1 MVATGSYADRVFE
14 FVSALNI
21 PFLYERS
28 FKLMHESVLNER
40 FLLSLY
46 LPALNGTERQM
57 LQDLASVFNMPEVY
71 RKAIDAK
78 IVGLRELHIGFE
90 QQEQASVC
98 KVYIENPLPASLPV
112 SGGESQLIHCAY
124 KWSITTPQSM
134 AIDSY
139 HLIPVTSRAEIL
151 ERAARLTGDSDAP
164 GFEAVKQLF
173 LLDQGSLALKDL
185 FYLEV
190 ADEAKM
196 RSSFDL
202 KFYDAE
208 LTMEQVQPIIYSA
221 ANYFSVPVAAIDQL
235 LATEKHK
242 TLGHLSSGTGRN
254 GQAFVTFYY
263 GVQAM

>member
-1 MVATGSYADRVFE
+1 MVAIDAYADRVFE
-14 FVSALNI
+14 FVTALNI
-21 PFLYERS
+21 PFLFERS
-28 FKLMHESVLNER
+28 FKLMHESVFSER

-46 LPALNGTERQM
+46 LPALNGAEKKV
-57 LQDLASVFNMPEVY
+57 LQDFAALFNMPDAY
-71 RKAIDAK
+71 RIAIDAQ

-90 QQEQASVC
+90 QQQKSSVC
-98 KVYIENPLPASLPV
+98 KVYIENPLLTSKLV
-112 SGGESQLIHCAY
+112 SGSEAQLIHCAY
-124 KWSITTPQSM
+124 KWSITSPQSM
-134 AIDSY
+134 SVDSY
-139 HLIPVTSRAEIL
+139 HLIPVASRAEIL
-151 ERAARLTGDSDAP
+151 ERVARLTGDLHAP

-173 LLDQGSLALKDL
+173 LLDQGSLALEDL

-208 LTMEQVQPIIYSA
+208 LTMEQARPIIDSV
-221 ANYFSVPVAAIDQL
+221 ANFFAVPVATMDQL